1 MSGEEVTS
9 TLTPAE
15 IKQHLTDNP
24 PTRPD
29 DYDTLADDHGAKVNY
44 DASMVDHQNALD
56 AVQAIIDS
64 EV

>member
-1 MSGEEVTS
+1 MTGEEVNS

-29 DYDTLADDHGAKVNY
+29 DYDTLASDNVVKVNY
-44 DASMVDHQNALD
+44 DESMVDHQNALD
-56 AVQAIIDS
+56 AVQVVIDAI
-64 EV
+64 V

>member
-1 MSGEEVTS
+1 MSGEEQTS

-29 DYDTLADDHGAKVNY
+29 DYDTLAADHGAKVNY
-44 DASMVDHQNALD
+44 DASMVEHQAALD

-64 EV
+64 QV

>member
-1 MSGEEVTS
+1 MTGEEVTS
-9 TLTPAE
+9 TLSPAE

-29 DYDTLADDHGAKVNY
+29 DYDTLATDHGAKVNY
-44 DASMVDHQNALD
+44 DASMVEHQAALD

>member
-1 MSGEEVTS
+1 MSGEELTS

-24 PTRPD
+24 PVRPD
-29 DYDTLADDHGAKVNY
+29 DYDTLADDHVSKTSY
-44 DASMVDHQNALD
+44 DSSLVDHQNALD
-56 AVQAIIDS
+56 AVQVIIDS

>member
-1 MSGEEVTS
+1 MTGEEVNS

-29 DYDTLADDHGAKVNY
+29 DYDTLAADNVVKVNY
-44 DASMVDHQNALD
+44 DESMVDHQNALD
-56 AVQAIIDS
+56 AVQVVIDAI
-64 EV
+64 V

>member
-1 MSGEEVTS
+1 MTGEEVTS
-9 TLTPAE
+9 TLSPAE

-29 DYDTLADDHGAKVNY
+29 DYDTLAADHGAKVNY
-44 DASMVDHQNALD
+44 DASMVEHQAALD

-64 EV
+64 QV